1 MIKSFFKFAAIIS
14 LLSTSAISFA
24 QVALEEMVVTS
35 QKREQNLL
43 DVPSALQAFS
53 GDMLEG
59 AGVRDTNDLT
69 NMIPDMMMSGEDP
82 GRANIWLRGI
92 GSTKFDIGSESSN
105 AFFVDEVYMPRV
117 QSVMTGLVDLERVEV
132 LKGPQ
137 GTLYG
142 RNALGGAISVFYKKP
157 TSEFEQ
163 KIKVGAGDS
172 GYEAFSYM
180 LSGELSDGLYGRM
193 ILGYQDIE
201 GAHTDTSF
209 GGSDDGP
216 KNENFRFS
224 LFGESTDME
233 WSLTAENAISRV
245 DGLVSEVQI
254 CRNAVECTAS
264 QFNLI
269 KASNAAAAG
278 GLDVFQTDLSQ
289 ADAYASDEAALT
301 ALRADPYSAAQ
312 SENTYDRRDDT
323 LLAAKVKFFRDDYD
337 LTLIAS
343 TNQNQGEE
351 LKDFDATAAL
361 SFSQSSIQ
369 KTNQSNLELR
379 WSSKADDE
387 IQWVAGI
394 YSFLDY
400 GDRIDT
406 FKTGPEGFFNL
417 QGAAAIAVA
426 DGGIFTAG
434 AINNLGLLQNDA
446 YAGPAITSALLY
458 EDWEIATSRSY
469 DNHGTAVLDLAINN
483 KSSAAF
489 GQVTIPMADQWN
501 ITLGARYTYDTKGMT
516 YITSSNA
523 IGIPSSL
530 VAPACRSTAQPGCA
544 AFQAGSPTANYS
556 MPFDQNGNGT
566 IEDSEAGQYGG
577 QKGLVDTVLGSL
589 PAAAIAAVPA
599 FAAIDNSSQIGGA
612 EYQAA
617 FAVLLAQQGVGIAPI
632 ASSLQTFTAVNKASW
647 SSTDPKMTID
657 YKPTDDSML
666 WFTYA
671 TGFKGG
677 GWQFATYFE
686 ELVNQ
691 GFDPEEL
698 EMYEVGYKGSFLN
711 DSLRLSATAYTYDW
725 TNKQLIKVSVVQGL
739 PIGLTRNA
747 GASTINGLDLN
758 LTTRVGLG
766 TTINFDYSYIDA
778 QYDNYCDDSRD
789 WTEVHGTFT
798 ACDANAPGSYSR
810 AGGSMPWTPE
820 QAMILS
826 VNHVQPTNIGDV
838 IINTSYSYKSD
849 LALGDER
856 VEGLTFN
863 DTIERL
869 NFSTTIEF
877 NNGTSLRGFCTN
889 CLDEKDDIAFSLI
902 YPQSQGG
909 GARIKYYPGMRAG
922 LEVIHKF

>member
-1 MIKSFFKFAAIIS
+1 MIKSFFKFTAVLS
-14 LLSTSAISFA
+14 LLLTSTASLA

-53 GDMLEG
+53 GDMLED

-69 NMIPDMMMSGEDP
+69 RLVPDMMMSGEDV

-92 GSTKFDIGSESSN
+92 GSTAFDTGSESSN
-105 AFFVDEVYMPRV
+105 ALFVDEIFMSRA
-117 QSVMTGLVDLERVEV
+117 QSVMTGLVDIERVEV

-142 RNALGGAISVFYKKP
+142 RNALGGAISIYYKKP

-163 KIKVGAGDS
+163 KLKVGLGDS
-172 GYEAFSYM
+172 GYQSLSYM
-180 LSGELSDGLYGRM
+180 ISGELSNNLYGRM
-193 ILGYQDIE
+193 ILGFQDVE
-201 GAHTDTSF
+201 GPHTETLR
-209 GGSDDGP
+209 GEDDGP
-216 KNENFRFS
+216 ENQNIRFS
-224 LFGESTDME
+224 LFGEGNDYE
-233 WSLTAENAISRV
+233 WSLSADSSKSDV
-245 DGLVSEVQI
+245 DELVSEARI
-254 CRNAVECTAS
+254 CEDAVTVCNAA

-269 KASNAAAAG
+269 KASPAAAARG
-278 GLDVFQTDLSQ
+278 IDIFQTNL
-289 ADAYASDEAALT
+289 AGAAAYASDAAGL
-301 ALRADPYSAAQ
+301 ASLRADKYSAA
-312 SENTYDRRDDT
+312 SDLDT
-323 LLAAKVKFFRDDYD
+323 FAVNEDNLISAKVKFFRDDYD

-351 LKDFDATAAL
+351 LKDFDATAAK
-361 SFSQSSIQ
+361 SFSQASIQ
-369 KTNQSNLELR
+369 KTNQSNIELR
-379 WSSKADDE
+379 WSSKPEDE

-406 FKTGPEGFFNL
+406 FKTGPQGFFNM
-417 QGAAAIAVA
+417 QGAMAIAVA
-426 DGGIFTAG
+426 DGGIFTNQ
-434 AINNLGLLQNDA
+434 AIANLGSYLGGS
-446 YAGPAITSALLY
+446 YTGPASTKTLLF
-458 EDWEIATSRSY
+458 EDWGIATSPNY
-469 DNHGTAVLDLAINN
+469 ENHGTAALDLAINN
-483 KSSAAF
+483 KSSAGF

-523 IGIPSSL
+523 VGVPASL
-530 VAPACRSTAQPGCA
+530 LVPACQSVLQAGCA
-544 AFQAGSPTANYS
+544 TYSAGSPTANYS
-556 MPFDQNGNGT
+556 LAQK
-566 IEDSEAGQYGG
+566 GG
-577 QKGLVDTVLGSL
+577 QKAVVDGV
-589 PAAAIAAVPA
+589 IAAMPALVSSIPALADIDANDLPGGADYNAA
-599 FAAIDNSSQIGGA
+599 FAAVIG
-612 EYQAA
+612 
-617 FAVLLAQQGVGIAPI
+617 LQGVGIAPI
-632 ASSLQTFTAVNKASW
+632 ASSLQTFTAVNKSSW
-647 SSTDPKMTID
+647 SSTDPKLTID

-677 GWQFATYFE
+677 GWQFATYFK
-686 ELVNQ
+686 ELVDQ

-698 EMYEVGYKGSFLN
+698 EMYEIGYKGSFLN
-711 DSLRLSATAYTYDW
+711 DSLRLSATGYTYDW

-758 LTTRVGLG
+758 MTARVGMG

-778 QYDNYCDDSRD
+778 QYDQYCDDSRD
-789 WTEVHGTFT
+789 WSEVHGSFT
-798 ACDANAPGSYSR
+798 ACDSSAAGSYSR

-820 QAMILS
+820 QAIILS
-826 VNHVQPTNIGDV
+826 VNHVQPTDIGDV
-838 IINTSYSYKSD
+838 VIGASYSYKSD
-849 LALGDER
+849 IALGDER

>member
-1 MIKSFFKFAAIIS
+1 MIKTFLKYGVSITLLLTSTFS
-14 LLSTSAISFA
+14 LA
-24 QVALEEMVVTS
+24 QEALEEMVVTS

-53 GDMLEG
+53 GDMLED

-105 AFFVDEVYMPRV
+105 ALFVDEVYMPRV
-117 QSVMTGLVDLERVEV
+117 QSVMSGLVDIERIEI

-142 RNALGGAISVFYKKP
+142 RNALGGAVSIFYRKP

-172 GYEAFSYM
+172 GYESLSYM

-193 ILGYQDIE
+193 VIGYQDIE
-201 GAHTDTSF
+201 GVHTDTSF

-216 KNENFRFS
+216 KNENIRFS
-224 LFGESTDME
+224 LFGEGSDME
-233 WSLTAENAISRV
+233 WSFTAENAVSKV
-245 DGLVSEVQI
+245 DGLVSEVKI
-254 CRNAVECTAS
+254 CRNATECSAQ

-269 KASNAAAAG
+269 KASAAAAAQ
-278 GLDVFQTDLSQ
+278 GLDVFQTNL
-289 ADAYASDEAALT
+289 AAAAAYASDDAAIA
-301 ALRADPYSAAQ
+301 ALRADPYSTAQ
-312 SENTYDRRDDT
+312 SENTFDRRDDS
-323 LLAAKVKFFRDDYD
+323 LLAARIKLFRDNYD
-337 LTLIAS
+337 LTVIAS

-351 LKDFDATAAL
+351 LKDFDATAAK

-369 KTNQSNLELR
+369 KTNQSNIELR
-379 WSSKADDE
+379 WSSKAEDE

-400 GDRIDT
+400 GDRIDV
-406 FKTGPEGFFNL
+406 FKTGPEGAFNM

-434 AINNLGLLQNDA
+434 AITNLGA
-446 YAGPAITSALLY
+446 YMGGTYTGPAQTKALLA
-458 EDWEIATSRSY
+458 EDWGIATSQSY
-469 DNHGTAVLDLAINN
+469 DNHGTAALDLRINN

-523 IGIPSSL
+523 VGVPGQLVIPNGTNINPA
-530 VAPACRSTAQPGCA
+530 VATTHYTAQT
-544 AFQAGSPTANYS
+544 F
-556 MPFDQNGNGT
+556 
-566 IEDSEAGQYGG
+566 AGQ
-577 QKGLVDTVLGSL
+577 KAVVDGAVAAMGAQ
-589 PAAAIAAVPA
+589 AAAIPTL
-599 FAAIDNSSQIGGA
+599 AAIDGTGSAGDADYI
-612 EYQAA
+612 AA
-617 FAVLLAQQGVGIAPI
+617 FGTLVALQGIGIAPI
-632 ASSLQTFTAVNKASW
+632 ASTAQTFTATNQASW
-647 SSTDPKMTID
+647 TSTDPKLTID

-677 GWQFATYFE
+677 GWQFATYFK
-686 ELVNQ
+686 ELVDQ

-698 EMYEVGYKGSFLN
+698 EMYEIGYKGSFLN
-711 DSLRLSATAYTYDW
+711 DSLRLSATGYTYDW
-725 TNKQLIKVSVVQGL
+725 TNKQVIKVSVVQGL
-739 PIGLTRNA
+739 PIGITRNA

-758 LTTRVGLG
+758 MTARVGMG

-778 QYDNYCDDSRD
+778 QYDSYCDDSRD
-789 WTEVHGTFT
+789 WSEVHGTFT
-798 ACDANAPGSYSR
+798 ACNANSAGSYSR

-820 QAMILS
+820 QSMILS

-838 IINTSYSYKSD
+838 VIGASYSYKSD
-849 LALGDER
+849 IALGDER

-863 DTIERL
+863 DTVERL

-877 NNGTSLRGFCTN
+877 SNGTSLRGFCTN

>member
-1 MIKSFFKFAAIIS
+1 MIKSFLKYGVSITLLLTSTFS
-14 LLSTSAISFA
+14 LA
-24 QVALEEMVVTS
+24 QAALEEMVVTS
-35 QKREQNLL
+35 QNREQNLL
-43 DVPSALQAFS
+43 DVPSALQAFT
-53 GDMLEG
+53 GDMLED

-105 AFFVDEVYMPRV
+105 ALFVDEVYMPRI
-117 QSVMTGLVDLERVEV
+117 QSVMSGLVDIERIEI

-142 RNALGGAISVFYKKP
+142 RNALGGAVSIFYKKP

-172 GYEAFSYM
+172 GYESLSYM

-193 ILGYQDIE
+193 ILGYQDVE

-216 KNENFRFS
+216 KNENIRFS
-224 LFGESTDME
+224 LFGEGTDME
-233 WSLTAENAISRV
+233 WSFTAENAVSKV
-245 DGLVSEVQI
+245 DGLVSEVKV
-254 CRNAVECTAS
+254 CRNATECSAE

-269 KASNAAAAG
+269 KASATAAAG
-278 GLDVFQTDLSQ
+278 GLDVFQTDLSR
-289 ADAYASDEAALT
+289 AAAYGSDEAGLA
-301 ALRADPYSAAQ
+301 ALRADPYSTAQ
-312 SENTYDRRDDT
+312 SENTFDRRDDT

-351 LKDFDATAAL
+351 LKDFDATAAK

-369 KTNQSNLELR
+369 KTNQSNIELR
-379 WSSKADDE
+379 WSSKPEDE
-387 IQWVAGI
+387 IQWVTGI

-417 QGAAAIAVA
+417 QAAGAIAVA
-426 DGGIFTAG
+426 DGGIFTSG
-434 AINNLGLLQNDA
+434 AITNLTAFAGGT
-446 YAGPAITSALLY
+446 YTGPASTSALLF
-458 EDWEIATSRSY
+458 EDWGIATSQNY

-523 IGIPSSL
+523 VGVPGNLIT
-530 VAPACRSTAQPGCA
+530 PACQSALQAGCSS
-544 AFQAGSPTANYS
+544 FSAGSPTANYS
-556 MPFDQNGNGT
+556 TTQK
-566 IEDSEAGQYGG
+566 GG
-577 QKGLVDTVLGSL
+577 QKAVVDGT
-589 PAAAIAAVPA
+589 IAAMPDLVSSVSALADIDANDLPGGADYNAA
-599 FAAIDNSSQIGGA
+599 FAAVIG
-612 EYQAA
+612 
-617 FAVLLAQQGVGIAPI
+617 LQGVGIAPI
-632 ASSLQTFTAVNKASW
+632 ASSTQTFTAVNKSSW
-647 SSTDPKMTID
+647 SSTDPKLTID

-677 GWQFATYFE
+677 GWQFATYFK
-686 ELVNQ
+686 ELVDQ

-698 EMYEVGYKGSFLN
+698 EMYEIGYKGSFLN
-711 DSLRLSATAYTYDW
+711 DSLRLSATGYTYDW

-758 LTTRVGLG
+758 MTARVGMG
-766 TTINFDYSYIDA
+766 TTINFDYAYIDA
-778 QYDNYCDDSRD
+778 QYDQYCDDSRD
-789 WTEVHGTFT
+789 WSEVHGSFT
-798 ACDANAPGSYSR
+798 ACDSSAAGSYSR

-820 QAMILS
+820 QSMILS
-826 VNHVQPTNIGDV
+826 VNHIQPTNIGDV
-838 IINTSYSYKSD
+838 VINASYSYKSD
-849 LALGDER
+849 IALGDER

-863 DTIERL
+863 DTVERL

>member
-1 MIKSFFKFAAIIS
+1 MIKTFLKYGVSIT
-14 LLSTSAISFA
+14 LLLTSTFTLA
-24 QVALEEMVVTS
+24 QEALEEMVVTS

-53 GDMLEG
+53 GDMLED

-105 AFFVDEVYMPRV
+105 ALFVDEVYMPRV
-117 QSVMTGLVDLERVEV
+117 QSVMSGLVDIERIEI

-142 RNALGGAISVFYKKP
+142 RNALGGAVSIFYKKP

-172 GYEAFSYM
+172 GYESLSYM

-193 ILGYQDIE
+193 VIGYQDIE
-201 GAHTDTSF
+201 GVHTDTSF

-216 KNENFRFS
+216 KNENIRFS
-224 LFGESTDME
+224 LFGEGSDME
-233 WSLTAENAISRV
+233 WSFTAENAVSKV
-245 DGLVSEVQI
+245 DGLVSEVKI
-254 CRNAVECTAS
+254 CRNATECSAQ

-269 KASNAAAAG
+269 KASAAAAAQ
-278 GLDVFQTDLSQ
+278 GLDVFQTNL
-289 ADAYASDEAALT
+289 AAAAAYASDDAAIA
-301 ALRADPYSAAQ
+301 ALRADPYSTAQ
-312 SENTYDRRDDT
+312 SENTFDRRDDS
-323 LLAAKVKFFRDDYD
+323 LLAARIKLFRDNYD
-337 LTLIAS
+337 LTVIAS

-351 LKDFDATAAL
+351 LKDFDATAAK

-369 KTNQSNLELR
+369 KTNQSNIELR
-379 WSSKADDE
+379 WSSKAEDE

-400 GDRIDT
+400 GDRIDV
-406 FKTGPEGFFNL
+406 FKTGPEGAFNMA
-417 QGAAAIAVA
+417 GAAGVAVA

-434 AINNLGLLQNDA
+434 AITNLQA
-446 YAGPAITSALLY
+446 YMAGTYTGPAQTNALLA
-458 EDWEIATSRSY
+458 EDWGIATSQFY
-469 DNHGTAVLDLAINN
+469 ENHGTAALDLRINN

-523 IGIPSSL
+523 VGVPGGLVIPNNL
-530 VAPACRSTAQPGCA
+530 AAAGFNPANPSTHYTAQT
-544 AFQAGSPTANYS
+544 F
-556 MPFDQNGNGT
+556 
-566 IEDSEAGQYGG
+566 AGQKAVVDGG
-577 QKGLVDTVLGSL
+577 IAALGAQ
-589 PAAAIAAVPA
+589 AAAIPTL
-599 FAAIDNSSQIGGA
+599 AAIDANDTAGNA
-612 EYQAA
+612 DYMAA
-617 FAVLLAQQGVGIAPI
+617 FGTLVALQGIGIAPI
-632 ASSLQTFTAVNKASW
+632 ASTAQTFTATNQASW
-647 SSTDPKMTID
+647 TSTDPKLTID

-677 GWQFATYFE
+677 GWQFATYFR
-686 ELVNQ
+686 ELVDQ

-698 EMYEVGYKGSFLN
+698 EMYEIGYKGSFLN
-711 DSLRLSATAYTYDW
+711 DSLRLSATGYTYDW
-725 TNKQLIKVSVVQGL
+725 TNKQVIKVSVVQGL
-739 PIGLTRNA
+739 PIGITRNA

-758 LTTRVGLG
+758 MTARVGMG

-778 QYDNYCDDSRD
+778 QYDSYCDDSRD
-789 WTEVHGTFT
+789 WSEVHGTFT
-798 ACDANAPGSYSR
+798 ACNPNSAGSYSR

-820 QAMILS
+820 QSMILS

-838 IINTSYSYKSD
+838 VIGASYSYKSD
-849 LALGDER
+849 IALGDER

-863 DTIERL
+863 DTVERL